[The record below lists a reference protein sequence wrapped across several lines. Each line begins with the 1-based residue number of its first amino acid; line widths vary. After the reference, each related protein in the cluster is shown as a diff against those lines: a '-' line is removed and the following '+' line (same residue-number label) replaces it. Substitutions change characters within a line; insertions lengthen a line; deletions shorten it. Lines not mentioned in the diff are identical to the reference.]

1 MRIVVAA
8 DPWGLELKNAVK
20 TRLVGL
26 GHDVIDIGG
35 SETAPVDYY
44 DAAVV
49 AARKIQNG
57 EADRAVLC
65 CGTGMGM
72 AIVAN
77 KFKGIYA
84 SVVES
89 VLAAK
94 LCRAVND
101 SNVLTLGGLLITPF
115 VALQAVDAWLGT
127 AHTEGL
133 EEHKDFLCKAL
144 KNIGVIEDLTL
155 K

>member
-20 TRLVGL
+20 VHLAEL
-26 GHDVIDIGG
+26 GHEVIDIGG
-35 SETAPVDYY
+35 SEAEPVDYY
-44 DAAVV
+44 DAAVL
-49 AARKIQNG
+49 AARKIRNG

-101 SNVLTLGGLLITPF
+101 SNVLALGGLLITPF
-115 VALQAVDAWLGT
+115 VALQAVDAWLDT
-127 AHTEGL
+127 AHTDGF
-133 EEHKDFLCKAL
+133 EEHKDFLCRAL
-144 KNIGVIEDLTL
+144 KNIAAIEETTL
-155 K
+155 R

>member
-1 MRIVVAA
+1 MRIVVAG
-8 DPWGLELKNAVK
+8 DPWGLELKEAVK
-20 TRLVGL
+20 KHLLEL
-26 GHDVIDIGG
+26 GHEVVDLGG
-35 SETAPVDYY
+35 HADAPANYY
-44 DAAVV
+44 DVAAK
-49 AARKIQNG
+49 AARKIQAI

-89 VLAAK
+89 ALTAR
-94 LCRAVND
+94 LCRAVNNA
-101 SNVLTLGGLLITPF
+101 NVLTLGGLIVTPF
-115 VALQAVDAWLGT
+115 VAIEAVDAWLAT

-133 EEHKDFLCKAL
+133 EEHTDFLRQAL
-144 KNIGVIEDLTL
+144 TCIGVIEDNA
-155 K
+155 

>member
-1 MRIVVAA
+1 MRIVVAG
-8 DPWGLELKNAVK
+8 DPWGLQLKDAVK
-20 TRLVGL
+20 AHLIER

-35 SETAPVDYY
+35 SGEQTANYY

-49 AARKIQNG
+49 AAKRIQSG

-77 KFKGIYA
+77 KFRGIYA

-89 VLAAK
+89 AMTAR
-94 LCRAVND
+94 LCRAVNN
-101 SNVLTLGGLLITPF
+101 SNVLTLGGLVVTPF
-115 VALQAVDAWLGT
+115 VALQAVDAWLDT
-127 AHTEGL
+127 SHTEGF
-133 EEHKDFLCKAL
+133 EQHKEFLCQAL
-144 KNIGVIEDLTL
+144 KAIAAIEETAAG
-155 K
+155 

>member
-20 TRLVGL
+20 VHLVEL
-26 GHDVIDIGG
+26 GHEVIDIGG
-35 SETAPVDYY
+35 SEAESVDYY
-44 DAAVV
+44 DAAVL
-49 AARKIQNG
+49 AARKIRNG

-101 SNVLTLGGLLITPF
+101 SNVLALGGLLITPF
-115 VALQAVDAWLGT
+115 VALQAVDAWLDT
-127 AHTEGL
+127 AHTDGF
-133 EEHKDFLCKAL
+133 EEHKGFLCQAL
-144 KNIGVIEDLTL
+144 KNIAAIEETTL
-155 K
+155 R

>member
-1 MRIVVAA
+1 MRILVAG
-8 DPWGLELKNAVK
+8 DPWGVELKDAVKSHLLEL
-20 TRLVGL
+20 
-26 GHDVIDIGG
+26 GHEVIDLGG
-35 SETAPVDYY
+35 SAQENVNYY
-44 DAAVV
+44 DAAVI
-49 AARKIQNG
+49 AAKKIQGG

-84 SVVES
+84 SVIES
-89 VLAAK
+89 VLTAR

-101 SNVLTLGGLLITPF
+101 SNVLAMGGLIVAPF
-115 VALQAVDAWLGT
+115 VAIQAVDAWLNT
-127 AHTEGL
+127 KHTEGL
-133 EEHKDFLCKAL
+133 EEHTEFLRQAL
-144 KNIGVIEDLTL
+144 RDIAAIEETVA

>member
-8 DPWGLELKNAVK
+8 DPWGLELKNTVK
-20 TRLVGL
+20 DHLLSL
-26 GHDVIDIGG
+26 GHEVEDVGG
-35 SETAPVDYY
+35 SADEPAKYY

-49 AARKIQNG
+49 AAKKIQNG
-57 EADRAVLC
+57 EADRAVLF

-77 KFKGIYA
+77 KFKGVYA

-89 VLAAK
+89 AIAAK

-101 SNVLTLGGLLITPF
+101 SNVLTLGGLIVTPF
-115 VALQAVDAWLGT
+115 IALKAVDAWLAT
-127 AHTEGL
+127 KHTEGL
-133 EEHKDFLCKAL
+133 EEHTEFLCQAL
-144 KNIGVIEDLTL
+144 KDIAAIEGSVAG
-155 K
+155 